1 MIAVMGRQGIPTR
14 TGRTAMAPG
23 VLIGREREL
32 ELLTGLIDHYP
43 PLGGV
48 LLLTGDPGIGKSTLL
63 NHAESQARERGYL
76 VLSVVGVEAETA
88 FPFAA
93 LHQLL

>member
-1 MIAVMGRQGIPTR
+1 
-14 TGRTAMAPG
+14 MAPG